1 MSAIFNTE
9 TTEVRRTTE
18 KRQISLCGPP
28 CFSVA
33 SVRMRVLGCAAV
45 LVLGFVVI
53 GAASPRIKPVESD
66 GGMVVSVSPHAT
78 KVGVEIL
85 RRGGSAVDAAIA
97 VEFALAVVWPEAGNI
112 GGGGFMMV
120 HPGDGRR
127 PVCIDYRET
136 APATASET
144 MFTPEDGRHTHKIV
158 GVPGT
163 VSGMEVAH
171 RRYGKLPWKGLVEP
185 AVKLAVG
192 GFVVDEH
199 FVRSIN
205 AVLGYES
212 VRTGRHQQEFRR
224 VYGKPGGGEWKVGDR
239 IVLKDLAATLQTIAD
254 RGAAGFYT
262 GEVAEALVAE
272 MKRGDG
278 IISLEDLAGY
288 RAKVREPVRGEF
300 RGYDVYG
307 APPPSSGGTCL
318 AQMLNVLEAL
328 DLRSRDRWS
337 PQTLHLM
344 AEAMKRAFCDRALYL
359 GDQDFVSIPRTLV
372 TQPYADWLATG
383 IDRARAT
390 PSEELAPEIRL
401 APESPETTH
410 FSVVDSSGMA
420 VANTTTLEASWGARI
435 VVTGAGFLLNNEM
448 GDFNWFPGQT
458 DRNGR
463 IGTEPNRIRPG
474 KRMLSSQTPTIVA
487 RDGRPVLVTGSPGGR
502 TIINTTM
509 QVVLN
514 VLEFGMPVA
523 EAVEVERVHHQ
534 WFPDKLSV
542 STFDKRISKET
553 MEALRKMG
561 HVVEARSSA
570 SKQGDAHTIWIEP
583 KTMKRVGAADWR
595 RGGAAMGI
603 DIAPAGF
610 RNNGVTAHR
619 GNSGEYPECTMAA
632 FRSGIESGADWI
644 ELDVLRTRDG
654 KLVVIH
660 DLSTGRVGDRNLE
673 VMKSAYAELLKVD
686 VATDFRKR
694 RGKTL
699 EECPPARIPLL
710 ADVLELVMTQRR
722 TRVSIQPK
730 MDCVADAVALV
741 RRMGAEQWAGFNDG
755 NLDYMSEVKRL
766 APEIPVFWDRG
777 MSDLAEDLEIA
788 RRRGFE
794 ALVLNEKAL
803 TPEKVRQIQA
813 AGFEAGVWTVNSETD
828 LRRFLKMNVD
838 RIYTDYPRRLLRIKR
853 EMSTE

>member
-1 MSAIFNTE
+1 M
-9 TTEVRRTTE
+9 RR
-18 KRQISLCGPP
+18 RADSSPGVWMVCLARPIL
-28 CFSVA
+28 VA
-33 SVRMRVLGCAAV
+33 AMLWAV
-45 LVLGFVVI
+45 AGAWVTAS
-53 GAASPRIKPVESD
+53 AASRIKPVESD
-66 GGMVVSVSPHAT
+66 GGMVVSVSPLAT
-78 KVGVEIL
+78 KAGVEIL
-85 RRGGSAVDAAIA
+85 RQGGSAVDAAIA

-136 APATASET
+136 APAAATET
-144 MFTPEDGRHTHKIV
+144 LFTPQDGPHTHKIV

-171 RRYGKLPWKGLVEP
+171 RRYGRLPWRSLVQP

-192 GFVVDEH
+192 GFVMDEP

-205 AVLGYES
+205 RVLGYES
-212 VRTGRHQQEFRR
+212 VKTGKHQQEFRR
-224 VYGKPGGGEWKVGDR
+224 VYGKPGGGEWQVGDR
-239 IVLKDLAATLQTIAD
+239 IVLKDLAATLQAIAD
-254 RGAAGFYT
+254 QGAAGFYR

-288 RAKVREPVRGEF
+288 GAKVREPIRGEF
-300 RGYDVYG
+300 RGCDVYG

-318 AQMLNVLEAL
+318 AQMLNVFEAL

-337 PQTLHLM
+337 PETLHLM
-344 AEAMKRAFCDRALYL
+344 AETMKRAFRDRALYL
-359 GDQDFVSIPRTLV
+359 GDQDFVEIPRTLV
-372 TQPYADWLATG
+372 TQPYADWLAQG
-383 IDRARAT
+383 IDPEKAT
-390 PSEELAPEIRL
+390 PSEELAPEIKL
-401 APESPETTH
+401 ASESPQTTH
-410 FSVVDSSGMA
+410 FSVVDADGMA

-448 GDFNWFPGQT
+448 GDFNWFPGRT

-463 IGTEPNRIRPG
+463 IGTKPNRIEPG

-487 RDGRPVLVTGSPGGR
+487 RAGKPVLVTGSPGGR

-514 VLEFGMPVA
+514 VLEFGMPVD
-523 EAVEVERVHHQ
+523 EAVEVERIHHQ
-534 WFPDKLSV
+534 WFPDALSV
-542 STFDKRISKET
+542 STFDKRITKET
-553 MEALRKMG
+553 VEALRELG
-561 HVVEARSSA
+561 HEVVARSAA
-570 SKQGDAHTIWIEP
+570 SRQGDAHTIWIDP
-583 KTMKRVGAADWR
+583 KTRKRVGAADWR
-595 RGGAAMGI
+595 RGGLAMASGVAAGE
-603 DIAPAGF
+603 F
-610 RNNGVTAHR
+610 LENGVTAHR
-619 GNSGEYPECTMAA
+619 GNSGEFPECTLPA

-644 ELDVLRTRDG
+644 ELDILRTRDG

-660 DLSTGRVGDRNLE
+660 DRTTGRVGDRNLE
-673 VMKSAYAELLKVD
+673 VMKSTYEELREVD

-694 RGKTL
+694 HNATL
-699 EECPPARIPLL
+699 ADYPPGRIPLL
-710 ADVLELVMTQRR
+710 ADVLKLVMTQRR

-741 RRMGAEQWAGFNDG
+741 QRMGAERWVGFNDG
-755 NLDYMSEVKRL
+755 NLEYMSEVKRL

-777 MSDLAEDLEIA
+777 SSDLAKDLDIA

-794 ALVLNEKAL
+794 ALVVNEKVL
-803 TPEKVRQIQA
+803 TAEKVRQIQA
-813 AGFEAGVWTVNSETD
+813 AGFKAGVWTVNEEAD
-828 LRRFLKMNVD
+828 LRRFLEMNVD
-838 RIYTDYPRRLLRIKR
+838 RIYTDFPRRLLRIKR
-853 EMSTE
+853 DLVSAGAKN